1 MAHLFHIPV
10 MGTCFTTD
18 SPLRV
23 AHWGIDSAISL
34 VDDRMTEK
42 IGLYYAQKYGLP
54 YEKVSPSAEHAR
66 EKRIQLYLNL
76 VNALVQ
82 KNFARVKK
90 APFTGESEKDFYF
103 QLLPTEDPLRKRYL
117 KMLQMPRGDA
127 RDAEE
132 NALSAE

>member
-1 MAHLFHIPV
+1 

-54 YEKVSPSAEHAR
+54 YDKVSPSAEHAR
-66 EKRIQLYLNL
+66 EKRTQL
-76 VNALVQ
+76 
-82 KNFARVKK
+82 
-90 APFTGESEKDFYF
+90 
-103 QLLPTEDPLRKRYL
+103 
-117 KMLQMPRGDA
+117 
-127 RDAEE
+127 
-132 NALSAE
+132 